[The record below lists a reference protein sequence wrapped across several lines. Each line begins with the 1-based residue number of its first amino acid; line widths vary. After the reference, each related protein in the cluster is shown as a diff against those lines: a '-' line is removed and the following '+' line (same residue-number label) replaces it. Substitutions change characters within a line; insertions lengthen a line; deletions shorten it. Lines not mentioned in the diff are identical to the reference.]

1 MLKRTLAAA
10 AIGLFAMQPAIA
22 ETPAEFF
29 KGKTIKLLVG
39 YNPGGG
45 YDVYARILANHYAR
59 HIPGSPNIVVQNM
72 PGAGSL
78 KATNYLYNVAPKD
91 GTAIATMSRNI
102 PLLGIL
108 GAKNVQFDPLKMN
121 WLGSSTSGEADSYIL
136 WYRADQGI
144 TSIKDIIGP
153 KGKEVVLGSTAPG
166 STGTDV
172 PRVLADTIGLRHKMI
187 LGYRGSDDLFLAIA
201 RGEIKGRT
209 VGLSAVKSSQA
220 AWLDRKTMIPLV
232 QFARVTR
239 HPEFPNV
246 PTARELAK
254 DAKALQLI
262 KFNEASFQFGRPFA
276 APPDMPAD
284 RLKALRTAFMAAHA
298 DPAYLEEAKKL
309 NISVDPL
316 DGEKVT
322 EVIKEIAA
330 SDTDL
335 IEYMRNLFAEAA
347 KAKKKK

>member
-1 MLKRTLAAA
+1 MLKRSIAAILAAA
-10 AIGLFAMQPAIA
+10 TLTGTTASA

-29 KGKTIKLLVG
+29 KGKTMRFIVG

-45 YDVYARILANHYAR
+45 YDVYARVLANHYGK
-59 HIPGSPNIVVQNM
+59 HIPGNPNVIVQNM

-78 KATNYLYNVAPKD
+78 KATNYVYSVAPKD
-91 GTAIATMSRNI
+91 GTVIVTMSRNI

-108 GAKNVQFDPLKMN
+108 GGDKNIQFDPVKMT

-144 TSIKDIIGP
+144 KSVKEAIGP
-153 KGKEVVLGSTAPG
+153 TGKELILGSTAPG

-172 PRVLADTIGLRHKMI
+172 PKVLADTIGLRNKMI

-220 AWLDRKTMIPLV
+220 SWLDRKTMLPLV

-239 HPEFPNV
+239 HPEFPDV

-254 DAKALQLI
+254 DEKSLLLI
-262 KFNEASFQFGRPFA
+262 KFNEAPFQFGRPVA
-276 APPDMPAD
+276 APPDIPAD
-284 RLKALRTAFMAAHA
+284 RLAALRTAFMAAHK
-298 DPAYLEEAKKL
+298 DPGYLAEAKKL
-309 NISVDPL
+309 DISVDPI
-316 DGEKVT
+316 DGENVLRI
-322 EVIKEIAA
+322 IKEIAA
-330 SDTDL
+330 SDKEQ
-335 IEYMRNLFAEAA
+335 IEYMRKLFSPTA
-347 KAKKKK
+347 K